1 MDERIRFI
9 EHKGKQILLLD
20 FSLATAQQMIP
31 LLTEVRTAVADTP
44 RIRCRAVPAL

>member
-20 FSLATAQQMIP
+20 FSLATAPQMIP
-31 LLTEVRTAVADTP
+31 ILMRVQTTVA
-44 RIRCRAVPAL
+44 